1 MNISVVFILIYVI
14 TLSWCQDET
23 VFHCSPK
30 PGCQIAQCDSVAVG
44 WDRPGF
50 NIDKHLRDKEYPI
63 TCKSRNTA
71 QSQNTVNL
79 LSLVTRNVLDIGN
92 IKSDLGELEKNF
104 DDKIKNLDAFGM
116 KESGGNFEKQ
126 SAEISS
132 LQRKVEKQ
140 SEEIMVLKEDLVN
153 VQKTN
158 NNLVEELNE
167 LKETNDEMKEDL
179 AKVQDVNI
187 KLIEDNEKMKTAIAL
202 IEKNLV
208 VMVKP
213 QVQNRSKQ
221 ITRPTPII
229 RTTLNPK
236 TTTRTWKQTPKTQ
249 TTLKPTPSP
258 ENCKMKIRNICYFA
272 VVNKRANVDYN
283 KADEICKKRNA
294 DVGSIRSKKMYNV
307 IVNYLRGNIPKG
319 EPSVGIWTRMDF
331 NPMTRS
337 VTPAYPFVKWFPSY
351 PFTGIEHKHRSNV
364 FLVVNSVPNDHYQ
377 GMVNALPSWERH
389 GVICQILI

>member
-116 KESGGNFEKQ
+116 K
-126 SAEISS
+126 
-132 LQRKVEKQ
+132 
-140 SEEIMVLKEDLVN
+140 DLVN

-294 DVGSIRSKKMYNV
+294 YVGSIRSKKMYNV

-319 EPSVGIWTRMDF
+319 EPSIGIWTRMDF

-364 FLVVNSVPNDHYQ
+364 FLVVNSVPNDQYQ